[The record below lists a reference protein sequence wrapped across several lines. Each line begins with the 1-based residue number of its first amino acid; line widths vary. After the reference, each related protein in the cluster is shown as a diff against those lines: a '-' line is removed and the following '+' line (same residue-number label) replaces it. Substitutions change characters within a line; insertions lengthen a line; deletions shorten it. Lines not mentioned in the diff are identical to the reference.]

1 MSGVVSLQSVSR
13 HFGRVPALSGLD
25 LALQAGEVLGLLGHN
40 GAGKTTTMKLILGVL
55 RPSAGRVRLFDGD
68 PAGPAANRLRR
79 RLGYLPENVRFYE
92 QLSGREVLAFFAR
105 LKAVDPGEVAQ
116 RLDQVGLAGAADR
129 RVGTYSKGMRQRL
142 GLAQA
147 LLGSPR
153 LLLLDEPTAG
163 LDPSATREF
172 HQLLDRLRD
181 AGTAILLSSH
191 LLPGIEQHVDR
202 VAILAHGR
210 LVALGTLEALRRE
223 AGLPHRIRVRGP
235 GAALAAWRPEPP
247 LGPPT
252 PVGDDWVEVG
262 CPEAHRLEALRLIL
276 AHDWVQDIDLRPPSL
291 EALYA
296 HFNAPDGR
304 AEP

>member
-1 MSGVVSLQSVSR
+1 VTAVVSLQSVGR
-13 HFGRVPALSGLD
+13 RFGQVAALSGLD
-25 LALQAGEVLGLLGHN
+25 LSLQAGEVVGLLGHN

-55 RPSAGRVRLFDGD
+55 RPSEGRVTLFDGD
-68 PAGPAANRLRR
+68 PAGPAANRLRQ

-92 QLSGREVLAFFAR
+92 QLSGREVLTFFAR
-105 LKAVDPGEVAQ
+105 LKAVPGNEVMT
-116 RLDQVGLAGAADR
+116 RLEQVGLAEAADR

-172 HQLLDRLRD
+172 HELLDRLRD

-191 LLPGIEQHVDR
+191 LLPGIEHHVDR

-210 LVALGTLEALRRE
+210 LAALGTLEALRRE
-223 AGLPHRIRVRGP
+223 AGLPHRIRVRAP
-235 GAALAAWRPEPP
+235 APALANWRPEPP
-247 LGPPT
+247 LGT
-252 PVGDDWVEVG
+252 PQPIGDDWVEVT

-291 EALYA
+291 EALYT
-296 HFNAPDGR
+296 HFNAPPGR
-304 AEP
+304 AEH